1 MRPSEGSTGTSQ
13 SLARGLA
20 ILSTFHSDRPL
31 IGVSELSRGLE
42 LSRSTVH
49 RYVATLA
56 KLGYLQQD
64 PDSKRYRLGPKVLDL
79 GFSALNSM
87 DLLEVSAPHLRRLS
101 DETQRTVNVAILDG
115 TDVVYI
121 ERCRAARPGQQQI
134 DLNLH
139 VGARLPAYCTA
150 MGKAILAFVS
160 EERLEEVIE
169 RIDFVP
175 RGPNTLTDPKAFRE
189 ELVKIR
195 ASGIAINDEE
205 LAYGLRSIAA
215 PIYSQSGDVLAAL
228 NLAIHRTIV
237 SMEELVER
245 FAPAVIQ
252 TASDI
257 SLSMGHRLAPA

>member
-160 EERLEEVIE
+160 EERLEEIIE

-252 TASDI
+252 TANDI

>member
-121 ERCRAARPGQQQI
+121 ERCRAGRPGPQQI

-160 EERLEEVIE
+160 EERLEEIIE

-252 TASDI
+252 TANDI